1 MSRYFSSEI
10 PIWVNLLQIG
20 LTLIMLGQVY
30 MYFFDLELLAATGVP
45 VDGVPMLNM
54 IYEMGG
60 RTATMAVAS
69 IFVLVTQDPH
79 QFLVVLAMNIFRES
93 AETIIDPLFP
103 IANAPAGPMAD
114 FLIHIVI
121 VAVEILAFIAVWKIV
136 KNSSA
141 SRSQISEEETE

>member
-1 MSRYFSSEI
+1 MSRYVNSDI
-10 PIWVNLLQIG
+10 PLWVNVLQIV

-30 MYFFDLELLAATGVP
+30 MYFFDHQLLAATGVS

-69 IFVLVTQDPH
+69 IFVLITQDPR
-79 QFLVVLAMNIFRES
+79 QYLVVLAMNVFREG

-103 IANAPAGPMAD
+103 IANAPAGPMTD
-114 FLIHIVI
+114 FAIHVVI
-121 VAVEILAFIAVWKIV
+121 VAIEILAFIAVWRIV
-136 KNSSA
+136 SKGAATHNL
-141 SRSQISEEETE
+141 TEHGV